1 MSILYVFM
9 YALTTNSIPHFYV
22 LLKKRRKLSRY
33 SHFSKIVYCG
43 LNRCYRDTRRR
54 DVISHATC
62 ASTAILTLWRQ
73 SQRLGGRL
81 TVQLFHKR
89 FLLAEQ
95 FGELEDEPA
104 ILGTVD
110 ASGALAVRH
119 VLATAQLLV
128 RVLPQVTLTF
138 SSKMACL

>member
-1 MSILYVFM
+1 M
-9 YALTTNSIPHFYV
+9 P
-22 LLKKRRKLSRY
+22 
-33 SHFSKIVYCG
+33 
-43 LNRCYRDTRRR
+43 
-54 DVISHATC
+54 HATC
-62 ASTAILTLWRQ
+62 ASTAILTFWRR
-73 SQRLGGRL
+73 QRLGGRL
-81 TVQLFHKR
+81 TVQLFQKR